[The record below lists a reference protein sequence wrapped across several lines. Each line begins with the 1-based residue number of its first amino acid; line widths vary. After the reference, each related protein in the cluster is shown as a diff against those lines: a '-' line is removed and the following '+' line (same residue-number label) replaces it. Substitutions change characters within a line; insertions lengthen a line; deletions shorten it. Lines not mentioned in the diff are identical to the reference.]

1 MAWLN
6 RQLLSYHMV
15 GFGLVA
21 KVSTSIRAILAPFS
35 AEPDPYDPT
44 YVGLFLFF
52 VIFREFHCDIYQVFE
67 LRGIN

>member
-35 AEPDPYDPT
+35 ADPDPYDPT
-44 YVGLFLFF
+44 YVGLLLFF
-52 VIFREFHCDIYQVFE
+52 VNFIVIYTRFLNLE
-67 LRGIN
+67 E